1 MPRYSELILPRF
13 MEMLREKFRVEK
25 PDSTNVLHLFKI
37 PAGPSEVVTDLRN
50 ILESMVGPGD
60 FGLYVHESEV
70 EWWGVSNSVLQRLQ
84 DSYREKWA
92 LVLLDDQPT
101 TGYFFTSND
110 VLNSLSGWSEDESG
124 TNKKI
129 YRSNMGHHR
138 KFFATEIFWNLL
150 REAGGDW
157 D

>member
-1 MPRYSELILPRF
+1 MPRYSGLILPRF
-13 MEMLREKFRVEK
+13 IEMLREKFRVEK
-25 PDSTNVLHLFKI
+25 PDSTNVLHLFKA
-37 PAGPSEVVTDLRN
+37 PGGPSRVATDLRS
-50 ILESMVGPGD
+50 ILQSMVGPGD

-101 TGYFFTSND
+101 TEYFFTSND
-110 VLNSLSGWSEDESG
+110 VLNSRSGWSEDESG

-129 YRSNMGHHR
+129 YRSNMGHHGR
-138 KFFATEIFWNLL
+138 FSAPEVFWNLI
-150 REAGGDW
+150 REAGRD
-157 D
+157 